1 MKYLDYRETVQHGTF
16 DFPIALYKIDPLH
29 PQYDMMYH
37 WHPECEII
45 RIKKGR
51 FLITLDSEEIT
62 ACAGDIIYIT
72 DGVMHAGHAIEEC
85 EYECVVFDAKGVTS
99 GNHASIRQMENVLT
113 HKRVINSYFT
123 DCDAELKNITDNLF
137 EAMDKRFP
145 GYEFTVTGTLMQFY
159 GYVFKNHLY
168 YTGSSSAPKSNEQQ
182 LMMRGVVSFIEMNY
196 AEKISLDMLARKAG
210 MSPKYFCSVF
220 YKITQKTPVEYLNA
234 YRIECACEKLIT
246 TGQSVT
252 DIAFSCGFNDL
263 SYFTKT
269 FKKYKN
275 TTPLRYRRSDAVII

>member
-1 MKYLDYRETVQHGTF
+1 MKYLDFRETVQHGTF

-51 FLITLDSEEIT
+51 FLISLDSSEKVAEK
-62 ACAGDIIYIT
+62 GDIIYIT
-72 DGVMHAGHAIEEC
+72 DGVMHAGHAVEEC
-85 EYECVVFDAKGVTS
+85 EYECVVFDAKGVMY
-99 GNHASIRQMENVLT
+99 GNHAGVRRMENVIS
-113 HKRVINSYFT
+113 HKRVINSHF
-123 DCDAELKNITDNLF
+123 KNIDSELNNIINSLF
-137 EAMDKRFP
+137 DAMDRRYS
-145 GYEFTVTGTLMQFY
+145 GYEFTVTGALMQFY

-168 YTGSSSAPKSNEQQ
+168 SANPGQELKPKEQQ
-182 LMMRGVVSFIEMNY
+182 LMMRDVVSFIEMNY
-196 AEKISLDMLARKAG
+196 AEKISLGSLAKMAG
-210 MSPKYFCSVF
+210 MNPKYFCSVF
-220 YKITQKTPVEYLNA
+220 YKITRKTPIEYLNA

-246 TGQSVT
+246 TDRSVT
-252 DIAFSCGFNDL
+252 EIAFSCGFNDL

-275 TTPLRYRRSDAVII
+275 TTPLRYRRSDVAIV

>member
-1 MKYLDYRETVQHGTF
+1 MKYLDYRESVQHGTF
-16 DFPIALYKIDPLH
+16 DFPIELYKIDPLH

-45 RIKKGR
+45 RIKKGK
-51 FLITLDSEEIT
+51 FLITLDSEEILT
-62 ACAGDIIYIT
+62 EAGDIIYIT
-72 DGVMHAGHAIEEC
+72 DGVMHAGHAVEEC

-99 GNHASIRQMENVLT
+99 GNHASIRQMENVLS
-113 HKRVINSYFT
+113 HKRIINSHIKN
-123 DCDAELKNITDNLF
+123 CDNELKTIINSLF
-137 EAMDKRFP
+137 EAMDKRYP

-168 YTGSSSAPKSNEQQ
+168 SLNQETALKSKEQQ
-182 LMMRGVVSFIEMNY
+182 LMMRDVVSFIEQNY
-196 AEKISLDMLARKAG
+196 ADKITLNSLAKKAG

-220 YKITQKTPVEYLNA
+220 YKITRKTPIEYLNA

-246 TGQSVT
+246 TETSVT
-252 DIAFSCGFNDL
+252 DIAFGCGFNDL

-275 TTPLRYRRSDAVII
+275 TTPLRYRKSDAALI